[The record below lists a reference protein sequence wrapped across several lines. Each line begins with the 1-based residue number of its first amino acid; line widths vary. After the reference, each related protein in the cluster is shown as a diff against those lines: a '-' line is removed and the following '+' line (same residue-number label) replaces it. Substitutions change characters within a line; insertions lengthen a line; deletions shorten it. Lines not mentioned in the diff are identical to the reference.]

1 LNQTYAVMSGST
13 HLSTWVS
20 VDTKQR
26 FSIVAAQ
33 LGLSESAFLKRLIE
47 LNLQS
52 AQAATMMIP
61 EPVANYVRRTRF
73 SVRLRPEDLLLLGA
87 RASAR
92 GMATATYASIVLRT
106 HLRGVAPF
114 PERMLFELK
123 RAVAELGAIGRNL
136 NQIARIANQ
145 TGHLAGPRGQDL
157 QALLR
162 ACTALRDYVKGM
174 IRANAVSWESG
185 HAETSDR

>member
-1 LNQTYAVMSGST
+1 MSGNT

-20 VDTKQR
+20 AETKQR
-26 FSIVAAQ
+26 FGLVAAQ
-33 LGLSESAFLKRLIE
+33 LGLSESAFLKCLVE

-52 AQAATMMIP
+52 TGAAAVTIP
-61 EPVANYVRRTRF
+61 EPPANPVRGTRV
-73 SVRLRPEDLLLLGA
+73 SVRLRLDDRQLLRE
-87 RASAR
+87 RATAR

-106 HLRGVAPF
+106 HLRAVAPF
-114 PERMLFELK
+114 PERVLIELK

-145 TGHLAGPRGQDL
+145 TGRFAGPSSQEL
-157 QALLR
+157 QSLLR
-162 ACTALRDYVKGM
+162 ACTALRDHVKGT
-174 IRANAVSWESG
+174 IRANTVSWETG